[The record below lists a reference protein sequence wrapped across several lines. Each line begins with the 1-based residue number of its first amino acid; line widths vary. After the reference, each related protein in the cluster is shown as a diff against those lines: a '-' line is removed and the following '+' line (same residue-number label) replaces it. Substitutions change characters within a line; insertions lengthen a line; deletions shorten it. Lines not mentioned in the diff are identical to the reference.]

1 MHVWLT
7 RLTTALALMTA
18 TIVSAAGAEDLDP
31 LLQLLVK
38 KGVITLEE
46 ALALQDEAAA
56 ATETEAPAAA
66 PTPTP
71 APAAAPAKW
80 YDRLK
85 VSGDVRMRYEGFS
98 QEGSFDDDRR
108 DRFRFRLRAG
118 LEAAVTDALTVGFQ
132 LRNGDPDDPVSNNTT
147 FEGAFQPKAFNLAEV
162 YLDARLS
169 PTVGVIGGKFDPK
182 DWWTVSDFQWDDDV
196 TVEGVMARVELAGGD
211 GVWRGLE
218 LVPYTYLLEESGSRP
233 DAWVFGGQAR
243 ANLALGEH
251 DSLGLGAGFDAWD
264 NPQAVADLTL
274 DGALGGNPV
283 TNFLDSNGQL
293 VSDFEILNLFAEW
306 KHRGSKRW
314 PITVNLFY
322 YQNLGARGVAA
333 DEDTGYFARV
343 QAGDS
348 KDPGQLALRYSYYVA
363 EPDALFYV
371 FTQSDTSRS
380 SDVEAH
386 RFDLRIGFVARS
398 YFNLTWYH
406 TRPSYAEDEP
416 LDRWQVDYIV
426 RF

>member
-1 MHVWLT
+1 MRNVKIMAMAAVL
-7 RLTTALALMTA
+7 L
-18 TIVSAAGAEDLDP
+18 VSASLASAADPDGLDP
-31 LLQLLVK
+31 LLRLLVT
-38 KGVITLEE
+38 KGVITLDE
-46 ALALQDEAAA
+46 ALALQDEAARTA
-56 ATETEAPAAA
+56 ETPVKPAAPA
-66 PTPTP
+66 P
-71 APAAAPAKW
+71 PAKW

-98 QEGSFDDDRR
+98 QQGAFDDGRR

-118 LEAAVTDALTVGFQ
+118 LEAPLTDALTASFQ
-132 LRNGDPDDPVSNNTT
+132 LRNGDRDDPVSNNTT
-147 FEGAFQPKAFNLAEV
+147 FEGAFQPKEFNLGEV
-162 YLDARLS
+162 YLEARLS
-169 PTVGVIGGKFDPK
+169 PAVALIGGKFDPK

-196 TVEGVMARVELAGGD
+196 TVEGLMARLEFGGGD
-211 GVWRGLE
+211 GAWRGIK
-218 LVPYTYLLEESGSRP
+218 LVPYTYLLEESGAGRE
-233 DAWVFGGQAR
+233 AYVFGLQAR
-243 ANLALGEH
+243 ADLAVGAH
-251 DSLGLGAGFDAWD
+251 GALGLGAGFDLWD

-274 DGALGGNPV
+274 TRALGGNPV
-283 TNFLDSNGQL
+283 TNLLDASGRL

-306 KHRGSKRW
+306 RHRASKRW

-333 DEDTGYFARV
+333 DEDTAYFARL

-348 KDPGQLALRYSYYVA
+348 REPGQLALRYSYYDA

-371 FTQSDTSRS
+371 FTQSDTSRA

-386 RFDLRIGFVARS
+386 RFDLRVGFIARS

-406 TRPSYAEDEP
+406 TRSSLAEGES
-416 LDRWQVDYIV
+416 LDRWQVDYNV